1 MSTSCPW
8 LGITAPG
15 WLKESNTPHRT
26 MMGTMEA
33 WPDSRA
39 PSPCPGM
46 PSPPMT
52 SPANSA
58 WTRTSG
64 CPRRRRPG
72 GWAWHGLNRL
82 AETPR
87 EPRWRAFFRQFQDLL
102 ILVLLVAAVVSL
114 AVTRE
119 WETPVVIVLVV
130 LLNATIGFVQE
141 SRAEASLEALKQ
153 MLVTTATVRRDG
165 RTVRVDAAELVPGDV
180 VMVEAGDRVPA
191 DGRLLSL
198 ASLEVQESSL
208 TGEAQ
213 PVVKSAAG
221 EADERAPLG
230 DRVTAVFM
238 NTMVTRGRAEALV
251 TATGMAT
258 ETGRIAHMLHEAEPE
273 PTPLQR
279 QIDGLGR
286 TLALVAGAVII
297 VVFVLGLVRGYDLHE
312 RFLSAVSLAVAAIP
326 EGLPAVVAFTL
337 AMGAGR
343 LARQGAIVKRL
354 ASVETLGSA
363 SQICTDKTGTL
374 TLNQMTAREI
384 LLARRR
390 FTVSGEGYSTGG
402 RIRTTDGS
410 PPPATLGDVLT
421 AMALCTDAVLRA
433 GEVVG
438 DPTEGALV
446 VLAEKGGIDVTAL
459 REEHPRRLEIPFDSD
474 YKFMATFHNWTD
486 ERGGDLVRCFLKG
499 APDVLARR
507 ADRYLGGEEILP
519 FGDTARARYGQASA
533 ALAAQGMRVLAIGSE
548 DFPPDRFDPSGDP
561 KDLLG
566 HVVLLALVGIADP
579 PRPEARQAIAEC
591 RDAGIRVR
599 MITGDHAVT
608 AGAIASELGIP
619 GRAVSGTD
627 LDQIDDDDLARR
639 LGGIGV
645 VARVSPAHKLRIVR
659 ALQAR
664 GEVVAMTG
672 DGVNDAPALRQA
684 DIGVAMGRTGTEVTK
699 EAATMILTD
708 DNFATIVRAVRE
720 GRGIY
725 DNIVNFTRFQV
736 STAFGFVLTFLVA
749 SMTGIAGGAP
759 FTALQILFVNLV
771 MDGPPAMSLG
781 VDPVSHDAMR
791 RPPRPAGEQVLTRQR
806 LLRIVLASIVM
817 AAGTLAVLVWAPGPE
832 PHPGEAT
839 VAATMAFVTFVF
851 FQVFSLLN
859 VRHPTRSVFSR
870 ETLQNSS
877 AFVAIAVVVV
887 MLILVVEVGALNTF
901 FTTTNLTSGQWLAC
915 VAVSST
921 ILWVF
926 ELVKL
931 VLRTR
936 ARRRA
941 R

>member
-1 MSTSCPW
+1 MAEPTDTKSAPW
-8 LGITAPG
+8 HALPADNVARDLGVD
-15 WLKESNTPHRT
+15 PHV
-26 MMGTMEA
+26 GL
-33 WPDSRA
+33 S
-39 PSPCPGM
+39 
-46 PSPPMT
+46 
-52 SPANSA
+52 SA
-58 WTRTSG
+58 EVA
-64 CPRRRRPG
+64 RRLGR
-72 GWAWHGLNRL
+72 HGPNRL
-82 AETPR
+82 AETPS
-87 EPRWRAFFRQFQDLL
+87 EPRWRAFLRQFRDLL
-102 ILVLLVAAVVSL
+102 ILVLLVAAIVSL

-130 LLNATIGFVQE
+130 LLNATIGFAQE

-191 DGRLLSL
+191 DGRLLSS

-221 EADERAPLG
+221 EAAERAPLG

-251 TATGMAT
+251 TAIGMAT
-258 ETGRIAHMLHEAEPE
+258 ETGRIAHMLREAEPE

-279 QIDGLGR
+279 QIGGLGR
-286 TLALVAGAVII
+286 TLALAAGVVII
-297 VVFVLGLVRGYDLHE
+297 VVFVLGLARGYDLHE

-354 ASVETLGSA
+354 ASVETLGST

-390 FTVSGEGYSTGG
+390 FTVSGEGYCPDG

-410 PPPATLGDVLT
+410 PPPATLGDALT
-421 AMALCTDAVLRA
+421 AMALCTDAVLRD

-474 YKFMATFHNWTD
+474 YKFMATFHRWTG
-486 ERGGDLVRCFLKG
+486 ERGGDVVRCFLKG

-519 FGDTARARYGQASA
+519 FDDTARERYGQASA

-548 DFPPDRFDPSGDP
+548 DFSPDRFDPSGDP
-561 KDLLG
+561 KDLLDR
-566 HVVLLALVGIADP
+566 VVLLALVGIADP

-608 AGAIASELGIP
+608 AGAIAAELGIP
-619 GRAVSGTD
+619 GQAVSGTD

-759 FTALQILFVNLV
+759 FTPLQILFVNLV

-791 RPPRPAGEQVLTRQR
+791 RPPRPAGEQVLTRHR
-806 LLRIVLASIVM
+806 LLRILLASTVM

-851 FQVFSLLN
+851 FQCFSLLN
-859 VRHPTRSVFSR
+859 VRHHTRSVFSR
-870 ETLQNSS
+870 QTLQNSS

-887 MLILVVEVGALNTF
+887 TLILIVEMEVLHAF
-901 FTTTNLTSGQWLAC
+901 FTTTDLTASQWLAC
-915 VAVSST
+915 AAVSSS